1 MCIMFS
7 RNIEPT
13 ILKQCKRNRKSTL
26 SHPWLHQPRS
36 RHLPSR
42 LLFPSRQ
49 RLCRETYGISGR
61 TGLVEIQ
68 IELNIVR
75 QDRSAIPCLLPPP
88 ITSRAV
94 PRERKLFCLIFLGL
108 PRRSTLSWGPF
119 KFRRRTRITFALD
132 PLVHL
137 RCSKNEIRGKLKDSS
152 LSSNLPASTSNH
164 D

>member
-94 PRERKLFCLIFLGL
+94 PRERKLFCLISSSAFLGDQLCLEGPSSFAAAREL
-108 PRRSTLSWGPF
+108 PLLSTRSFIFVAAKTKSAG
-119 KFRRRTRITFALD
+119 
-132 PLVHL
+132 
-137 RCSKNEIRGKLKDSS
+137 S
-152 LSSNLPASTSNH
+152 
-164 D
+164 